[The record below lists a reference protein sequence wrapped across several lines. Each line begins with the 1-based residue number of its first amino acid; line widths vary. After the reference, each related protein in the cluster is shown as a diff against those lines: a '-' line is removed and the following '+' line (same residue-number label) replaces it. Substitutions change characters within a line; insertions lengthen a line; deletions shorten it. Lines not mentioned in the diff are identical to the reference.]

1 MSIRSILILKGTDAK
16 AQATFERFLANPRP
30 LDTQSETRIH
40 PVCIK
45 PAIDK
50 VVAFL
55 ALLFLSPLL
64 LYIAL
69 RIRLT
74 TSGSIIFRQERLGY
88 GEQPFM
94 IYKFRTM
101 YAEAEAEGLPLLST
115 ASDPRI
121 TPFGAFLRRY
131 RLDELPQF
139 WNVLKGDMS
148 LVGPRPERR
157 YFAAL
162 LAEQVPAYHLLY
174 NLRPGITSLG
184 MVKYG
189 YASTLSQMLLR
200 LKYDLLYYEHRSL
213 FLDLGILVY
222 TVRTIIGG
230 KGI

>member
-16 AQATFERFLANPRP
+16 AQAAFERFLANARP
-30 LDTQSETRIH
+30 SEVQVP

-45 PAIDK
+45 PVIDK
-50 VVAFL
+50 IVALL

-74 TSGSIIFRQERLGY
+74 TPGRIIFRQERLGY
-88 GEQPFM
+88 GGQPFM

-101 YAEAEAEGLPLLST
+101 YADAEADGLPLLST

-157 YFAAL
+157 YFATL
-162 LAEQVPAYHLLY
+162 LAEQVPAYRLLY

-189 YASTLSQMLLR
+189 YASDLPQMLER

-213 FLDLGILVY
+213 FLDLAILLY
-222 TVRTIIGG
+222 TLRTIFAG